1 MKKSEVFEFVGLY
14 SHCGHSYSRGI
25 DVKSLNKDAVEKL
38 VNLKAK
44 IQDLKIDGI
53 DQIEIPVIG
62 TGSTPG
68 KSYLKR
74 FFVRPYLGCSQPIPE
89 YDKLDEI
96 HPGNYCFFDSTQ
108 VSLGSCSESDV
119 ACYVLSRVITVFP
132 DYMVIDAG
140 FLAIS
145 KDSPNLDFGT
155 VLCENKDL
163 YIRFVSK

>member
-25 DVKSLNKDAVEKL
+25 DVKSLNKDSVEKL
-38 VNLKAK
+38 ANLKAK
-44 IQDLKIDGI
+44 IQNLKIDGI
-53 DQIEIPVIG
+53 DKIEIPVIG

-89 YDKLDEI
+89 YEKLDEI

-132 DYMVIDAG
+132 EYMVIDAG

-145 KDSPNLDFGT
+145 KDSPDLDFGT
-155 VLCENKDL
+155 VLCENKNL
-163 YIRFVSK
+163 YIRFVSR